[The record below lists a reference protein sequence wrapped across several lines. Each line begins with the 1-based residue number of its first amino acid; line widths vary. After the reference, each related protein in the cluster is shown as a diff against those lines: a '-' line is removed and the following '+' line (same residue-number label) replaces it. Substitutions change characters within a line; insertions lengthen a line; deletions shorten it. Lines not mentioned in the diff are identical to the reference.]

1 MKPSLRKIPVNPL
14 SSFSVRVDSGEKLLN
29 NWHYHPELEL
39 LLIKN
44 SNGTSIIGDK
54 IENFNNCY
62 LVLIG
67 PNLPHTFIHE
77 NKKGNP
83 KKKSKQAEAIVIHFD
98 KVFLGDFFL
107 NLPEMKEVRNLL
119 VISKSGIKVT
129 TSVQKMII
137 PIIEKMPKVTY
148 LEKMLGLLE
157 ILKILAIT
165 KKYALIASKGFIYN
179 ASDENENR
187 INKVHDFTI
196 KNFDREITIEEVA
209 RLLNL
214 TKESFCRF
222 FKKITRKTYFQFL
235 IEFRIGQACSM
246 LVENNLTIKEIGYD
260 CGYENLSNFYHQ
272 FKKVMGK
279 SPMQY
284 QKDYFKLASE
294 YDKE

>member
-83 KKKSKQAEAIVIHFD
+83 KKKGKQAEAIVIHFD
-98 KVFLGDFFL
+98 EVFLGDFFL

-209 RLLNL
+209 KLLNL